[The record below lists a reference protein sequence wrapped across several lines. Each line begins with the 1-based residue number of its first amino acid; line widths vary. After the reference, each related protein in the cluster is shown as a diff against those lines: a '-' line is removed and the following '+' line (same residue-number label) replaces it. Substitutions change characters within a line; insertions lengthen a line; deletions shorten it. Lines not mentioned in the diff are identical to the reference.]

1 MLLFAAV
8 LVWTYS
14 RAFLTKM
21 INNRVISVLL
31 LVGASLFNTGVQ
43 AINSGRYKKMLITET
58 EWPKYVFKTVPQS
71 TETKVECA
79 SYCLLES
86 GATNCHG
93 YVLYDKQCRLMNML
107 QNSNTIG
114 SQTTTITYVNVGK
127 SLQIIFPT
135 RVGLLVS

>member
-1 MLLFAAV
+1 MLLSSSV
-8 LVWTYS
+8 QLWTFS
-14 RAFLTKM
+14 RSVMTKM
-21 INNRVISVLL
+21 IHIRVIFVLL
-31 LVGASLFNTGVQ
+31 LVGASFLNTGVQ

-58 EWPKYVFKTVPQS
+58 EWPKYVFKTIPQS

-114 SQTTTITYVNVGK
+114 SQTTITYVNVGK
-127 SLQIIFPT
+127 SLQIIFTT
-135 RVGLLVS
+135 RVGLLSFE